1 MLAPVGL
8 ELLGEVNTDN
18 MEVVKIKWL
27 YIANSFLSAISAK
40 VIAEQKTVGEFL
52 VTDVEICTSHN
63 VDVLNSIEEKYMPLP
78 GPEKLRNCGQT
89 RKLGLRDGLLWH
101 R

>member
-1 MLAPVGL
+1 MKVSFNCAHASHLLSPIGL

-18 MEVVKIKWL
+18 MEVVNIKWL
-27 YIANSFLSAISAK
+27 YIYRKFFSVSAK

-52 VTDVEICTSHN
+52 VTDVEICTSQN

-78 GPEKLRNCGQT
+78 GPEN
-89 RKLGLRDGLLWH
+89 
-101 R
+101 